1 MKLITIGGIPGSG
14 KTTLGRKMGEENQ
27 CLSLELEALRWD
39 FFKSDLENN
48 IFVYTNNQKIKE
60 GETLRDYYLQNL
72 IYDGIIEKET
82 FKKLNIKMMTYI
94 NQVTNDIYNE
104 LKEIEKCKNIDKLKK
119 FISKYKYL
127 INYIP
132 KEITLQM
139 IDTIIISH
147 VLISTC
153 DIAKLADKNIILNVS
168 KNICRER
175 FKEREKIESN
185 KYDKKIDNYLQGCLE
200 CINDINK
207 KDIRIKNDGYN
218 FHFRVAAVIIQDNKF
233 LIQQIE
239 GYDYYILPGG
249 HVLLGES
256 SLNALEREVKEE
268 VGCNIDIEH
277 CKFFCF
283 HENFYNKKEKIEH
296 WIENYF
302 TVKTEF
308 PLPNKDWDVE
318 ENDNGEKKLLH
329 FKWVTKEELKKI
341 DLKPTSIK
349 KILMNNKSNEFNY
362 LIDGGLE

>member
-147 VLISTC
+147 VLIST
-153 DIAKLADKNIILNVS
+153 
-168 KNICRER
+168 
-175 FKEREKIESN
+175 
-185 KYDKKIDNYLQGCLE
+185 
-200 CINDINK
+200 
-207 KDIRIKNDGYN
+207 
-218 FHFRVAAVIIQDNKF
+218 
-233 LIQQIE
+233 
-239 GYDYYILPGG
+239 
-249 HVLLGES
+249 
-256 SLNALEREVKEE
+256 
-268 VGCNIDIEH
+268 
-277 CKFFCF
+277 
-283 HENFYNKKEKIEH
+283 
-296 WIENYF
+296 WI
-302 TVKTEF
+302 
-308 PLPNKDWDVE
+308 
-318 ENDNGEKKLLH
+318 
-329 FKWVTKEELKKI
+329 
-341 DLKPTSIK
+341 
-349 KILMNNKSNEFNY
+349 
-362 LIDGGLE
+362 